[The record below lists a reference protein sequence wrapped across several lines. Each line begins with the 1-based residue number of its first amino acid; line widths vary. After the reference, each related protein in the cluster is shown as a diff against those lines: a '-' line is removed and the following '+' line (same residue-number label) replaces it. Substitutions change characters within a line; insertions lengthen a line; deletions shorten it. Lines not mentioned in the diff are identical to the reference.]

1 MSEQVGSVTRKK
13 SSDFHGGIR
22 FQSSFTIR
30 WELED
35 KNFLKIDIID
45 SLKYRIMA
53 IKTNENFIP
62 FSNSVTFRKPR
73 GTDLVTAS
81 ELIPGFCRSNVPTP
95 GSLRAIKSPTAGIV
109 PGIKSPPL
117 ACTAPPLGI
126 YIHRC
131 IIFCTY
137 KLFVHWEL
145 KLLSFLVDSFLN
157 IPFVRYKAQI
167 LRQYFDYCE
176 YFFCLFV
183 FSPFIQQAWSVI
195 CKSRWILIYNVKKLC
210 CRKQQND

>member
-1 MSEQVGSVTRKK
+1 MSELVGSVTRKK

-35 KNFLKIDIID
+35 KNFLKIDIICLDD

-81 ELIPGFCRSNVPTP
+81 ELIPGFCRSKSNVPTL
-95 GSLRAIKSPTAGIV
+95 GSLHTIKSPTGDSLRHQIPA
-109 PGIKSPPL
+109 PCPHSPH
-117 ACTAPPLGI
+117 GI
-126 YIHRC
+126 YIDRC
-131 IIFCTY
+131 IIFTCEDI
-137 KLFVHWEL
+137 KFLR
-145 KLLSFLVDSFLN
+145 KGSFGIPLV
-157 IPFVRYKAQI
+157 
-167 LRQYFDYCE
+167 
-176 YFFCLFV
+176 
-183 FSPFIQQAWSVI
+183 FI
-195 CKSRWILIYNVKKLC
+195 
-210 CRKQQND
+210 